1 MFTGIVEELGT
12 LKSIQRGTKSAKLVV
27 NAQEVLIDAK
37 IGDSIAV
44 NGVCLTVT
52 EFTGQGFGADIMFE
66 TLQKSNLGDLRSG
79 DKVNLERAMK
89 LSDRLGGH
97 LVSGHID
104 GVGTIINQATVDI
117 AVVTKIKAPPEV
129 LKYVINKGSV
139 AIDGIS
145 LTVVAVSE
153 DDFSV
158 SLIPHT
164 AKITTLG
171 FKKLGD
177 KVNLEGDVVGK
188 YIERIMNFNQKKASQ
203 SDKESKL
210 DWDFLTKHG
219 F

>member
-12 LKSIQRGTKSAKLVV
+12 LKNIHRGTKSAKLII
-27 NAQEVLIDAK
+27 NAQEVVIDAK

-52 EFTGQGFGADIMFE
+52 EFISQGFCADVMFE
-66 TLQKSNLGDLRSG
+66 TLQKSNLGDLKSG
-79 DKVNLERAMK
+79 DKVNLERALK

-104 GVGTIINQATVDI
+104 GVGTIINQETVDI

-145 LTVVAVSE
+145 LTVVAVTE
-153 DDFSV
+153 ECFSV

-188 YIERIMNFNQKKASQ
+188 YIERIMNFNQKMVPQAEKASI
-203 SDKESKL
+203 